1 MADSKPGQDFP
12 PMVPDRD
19 DIRNRRPSE
28 PTPAKKAAVK
38 PTPSPKP
45 KMPDDAN
52 TDGGSSKVTM
62 TLLIVA
68 LVAIVGLLLWVF
80 GQRQALASFDERL
93 QLADE
98 RLVSLERSLT
108 QTDESVALNETA
120 INARFTHLSEAD
132 ELQMSEIRKLWAVSN
147 ERNRQWI
154 EANQA
159 AVATIQSTIG
169 ELNTRLNGQTQTLT
183 AVDNQLDELA
193 ALAADLDKAVT
204 AVENQLNGFDAQSID
219 ERLVSLTLAQENQ
232 MMDIGDV
239 ANQVDN
245 LDRSLSSIDS
255 GRLETNRRLVALSE
269 QLQALEARVSALGG
283 GQ

>member
-1 MADSKPGQDFP
+1 
-12 PMVPDRD
+12 MVPDRD